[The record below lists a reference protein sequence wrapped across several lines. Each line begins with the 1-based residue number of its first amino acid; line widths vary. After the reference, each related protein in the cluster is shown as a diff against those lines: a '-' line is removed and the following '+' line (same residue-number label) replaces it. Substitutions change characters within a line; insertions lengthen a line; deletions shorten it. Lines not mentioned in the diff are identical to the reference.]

1 MEALGAMVHEGV
13 SPESI
18 DAMSIGDLVG
28 WYQVMHSYSK
38 AVEKQMNKRRKQ

>member
-18 DAMSIGDLVG
+18 DSMSIGDLVG

-38 AVEKQMNKRRKQ
+38 AVEKSIPKRRKQ